1 MIRKLLLI
9 SVVLLCIM
17 PGLLFAAGAKEPD
30 AMSGGKIAVTFAGT
44 EAATTTQSRMM
55 MAVAD
60 TLNAD
65 GRFDAK
71 VIVAGALSGDTDAL
85 VTQAKLGVPLVVPSD
100 PGRLASQ
107 FDIPD
112 MNILMAPYVLTDPAV
127 LEALPD
133 TQLFKTWSSQL
144 ETQGV
149 VLIADMYNG
158 FRNFYTTTPV
168 AHVEDLSGLRI
179 RGFGND
185 IGNALAKYFGFA
197 NIAISFGEV
206 FPAIQQNT
214 LDGTEVQVSA
224 AAGQAFWDVTDYIAM
239 TKHYMLQTAFVCSTR
254 LLDSMPADAA
264 DFFLQTIRETA
275 LEYGK
280 MGQDDEDGY
289 YAQMTEHG
297 VTITEVDLGEFQA
310 AIAPLYTNTT
320 TLASHRVSRTTC
332 FNNWDCSSTVEA

>member
-1 MIRKLLLI
+1 MKFSKTSLVAALV
-9 SVVLLCIM
+9 VVLASGM
-17 PGLLFAAGAKEPD
+17 LFAGGQQQGD
-30 AMSGGKIAVTFAGT
+30 NTTGGKITVTFAGT

-55 MAVAD
+55 QAVAD
-60 TLNAD
+60 KLNAD

-71 VIVAGALSGDTDAL
+71 VLVAGALSGDTDAL

-107 FDIPD
+107 FGISD
-112 MNILMAPYVLTDPAV
+112 MNILMAPYILTDPAV
-127 LEALPD
+127 LEKLPD
-133 TQLFKTWSSQL
+133 TELFQEWSAQL
-144 ETQGV
+144 EAQGI

-168 AHVEDLSGLRI
+168 SSVADLAGLRI

-197 NIAISFGEV
+197 NFAISFGEV

-224 AAGQAFWDVTDYIAM
+224 AVGQALWDVTEYIAM
-239 TKHYMLQTAFVCSTR
+239 TKHFMLQTAFVCSTR
-254 LLDSMPADAA
+254 LLDGMPDDAR

-275 LEYGK
+275 LEYGSI
-280 MGQDDEDGY
+280 GLAAEEGLYD
-289 YAQMTEHG
+289 QMRQNG
-297 VTITEVDLGEFQA
+297 VTITEVDLAEFQD
-310 AIAPLYTNTT
+310 AIAPLYTNND
-320 TLASHRVSRTTC
+320 LGFSPGLKDRL
-332 FNNWDCSSTVEA
+332 FEQLGL